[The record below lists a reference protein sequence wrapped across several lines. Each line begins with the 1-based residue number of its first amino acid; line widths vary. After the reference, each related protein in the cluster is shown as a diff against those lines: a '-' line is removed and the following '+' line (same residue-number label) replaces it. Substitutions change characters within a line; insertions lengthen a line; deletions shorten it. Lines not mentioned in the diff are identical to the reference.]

1 MLVTAKLA
9 GLLHKT
15 ALGRFKIVLT
25 SSLDLLIKK
34 KSVSPFHACA
44 LMSFRR
50 QPLKLKGRKKMS
62 EAFKNL

>member
-1 MLVTAKLA
+1 MTAKLA

-34 KSVSPFHACA
+34 EKIRF
-44 LMSFRR
+44 SF
-50 QPLKLKGRKKMS
+50 PCLCLDELSK
-62 EAFKNL
+62 AAA